1 MSEIVFP
8 STKAGNEVDRAV
20 TAALSTIPGQIT
32 QIDTR
37 VTALEEDVDDLSGL
51 PAQVTQIGS
60 KIGDLTEL
68 ETTDKT
74 DLVSAING
82 LMSDF
87 KTLFYAM
94 GNYAFPS
101 GKPTFSW
108 EGDTT
113 ITNNLTNVASSNY
126 KSKINSGESYTTT
139 LSGTGLYAIDDSSV
153 IVTMGNTDIT
163 STAYNASTHTIS
175 IANVTGNIT
184 ITASGVTYIA
194 SGLAFQLDGLEQ
206 GGTDGVWTDLAGG
219 VVWTPYGA
227 TKSPDGW
234 YFDGSSYMLPDSMDT
249 YDPANSTVEVCIDSE
264 VSQATYFLFVDAS
277 ASTVFCYVYSY
288 SNYSSY
294 VTKGLSTTGY
304 GAFGIQPVS
313 SDWGYGKRIV
323 SYNGSPGNTA
333 NAGYLN
339 GVGYKAGS
347 LSYSASQN
355 AVIGKRIGSTPTS
368 DEFPFT
374 GKIHSIRIYN
384 RRLTSEEMLHNQVID
399 NIRFN
404 MGLTIG

>member
-1 MSEIVFP
+1 MQKYYDKTP
-8 STKAGNEVDRAV
+8 TQGSTNPVRSD
-20 TAALSTIPGQIT
+20 
-32 QIDTR
+32 
-37 VTALEEDVDDLSGL
+37 GL
-51 PAQVTQIGS
+51 NQQVTQIGS
-60 KIGDLTEL
+60 KLGDLSKL
-68 ETTDKT
+68 ETEDKT

-175 IANVTGNIT
+175 ISNVTGNIA

-227 TKSPDGW
+227 TKSLDGW

-264 VSQATYFLFVDAS
+264 VSQDSYFIFVDAGV
-277 ASTVFCYVYSY
+277 STVFCYVYSY
-288 SNYSSY
+288 NNYSWY
-294 VTKGLSTTGY
+294 LTKGISTSGY
-304 GAFGIQPVS
+304 GAFFLSPIS
-313 SDWGYGKRIV
+313 SNWGYGKRIV
-323 SYNGSPGNTA
+323 SYNGAPQNTA
-333 NAGYLN
+333 NSGYLN
-339 GVGYKAGS
+339 GVGYKS
-347 LSYSASQN
+347 SSSSYSADGV
-355 AVIGKRIGSTPTS
+355 AIIGCRVKNG
-368 DEFPFT
+368 EKKMYFT

-384 RRLTSEEMLHNQVID
+384 RRLTSEEMLSNQRID